1 MFFHN
6 DVHVHTS
13 SYKKRGKLP
22 ALRGAEVRRPAR
34 DYGAASLPSAAAPS
48 AGLPRACLPR
58 ASPCTSDQPAAELAE
73 SRCVVHI
80 ERGTHCASCAL
91 RVVRIAGAWCALRV
105 MRIARRAHPLR
116 IVRNAYDAQCASWCA
131 LRVRIAHGAHCAWCA
146 LRVVRIHCASLRG
159 DAAGYG

>member
-48 AGLPRACLPR
+48 AGLPRFLYDDVCT
-58 ASPCTSDQPAAELAE
+58 CTSL
-73 SRCVVHI
+73 
-80 ERGTHCASCAL
+80 
-91 RVVRIAGAWCALRV
+91 
-105 MRIARRAHPLR
+105 
-116 IVRNAYDAQCASWCA
+116 
-131 LRVRIAHGAHCAWCA
+131 
-146 LRVVRIHCASLRG
+146 
-159 DAAGYG
+159 